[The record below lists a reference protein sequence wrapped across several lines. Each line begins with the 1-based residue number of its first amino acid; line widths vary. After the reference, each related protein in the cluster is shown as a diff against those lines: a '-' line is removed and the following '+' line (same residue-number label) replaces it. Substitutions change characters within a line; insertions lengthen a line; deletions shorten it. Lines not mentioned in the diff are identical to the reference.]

1 MAHSRHKKQGKD
13 NTRATQSYKRGDP
26 KTAKDRQKAI
36 AEPQQEK
43 DGTAAAHRQQLRRHT
58 KTNKMYH
65 SINTRTL

>member
-26 KTAKDRQKAI
+26 KTAKGRQKAI

-43 DGTAAAHRQQLRRHT
+43 DGTAAAHRQ
-58 KTNKMYH
+58 
-65 SINTRTL
+65 